1 MRNRNISRKFAV
13 GPEKI
18 TCMMLVCGCVTIDSE
33 NTCTAPNMFF
43 GARNELSQFENVKTS
58 FGVSSVGSL
67 EAPMC
72 LGLGFFLERRGVC
85 DPLSELQPH
94 HFFSKS
100 DSGLR

>member
-1 MRNRNISRKFAV
+1 
-13 GPEKI
+13 
-18 TCMMLVCGCVTIDSE
+18 MLVCGCVTIDSE

-72 LGLGFFLERRGVC
+72 LGLGFFGVFLTLSPNSNPTIFSRKVTRG
-85 DPLSELQPH
+85 
-94 HFFSKS
+94 
-100 DSGLR
+100 